1 MLGTCRLD
9 LINLSIF
16 LFLYFNSKS
25 KFITLPK
32 ANVVFA
38 GSVLSIFFIK
48 RGQSA
53 TVTEDMERM
62 YNRRGEIG
70 RYGLK
75 LKEVVKIFTSMETIR
90 YFCDRKTEKS
100 LYGKSAK

>member
-32 ANVVFA
+32 AKEVLA
-38 GSVLSIFFIK
+38 GSV
-48 RGQSA
+48 
-53 TVTEDMERM
+53 
-62 YNRRGEIG
+62 
-70 RYGLK
+70 
-75 LKEVVKIFTSMETIR
+75 
-90 YFCDRKTEKS
+90 
-100 LYGKSAK
+100 

>member
-1 MLGTCRLD
+1 MG
-9 LINLSIF
+9 
-16 LFLYFNSKS
+16 
-25 KFITLPK
+25 
-32 ANVVFA
+32 
-38 GSVLSIFFIK
+38 
-48 RGQSA
+48 
-53 TVTEDMERM
+53 RM

-90 YFCDRKTEKS
+90 YFCDRKTEKL

>member
-1 MLGTCRLD
+1 
-9 LINLSIF
+9 
-16 LFLYFNSKS
+16 
-25 KFITLPK
+25 
-32 ANVVFA
+32 
-38 GSVLSIFFIK
+38 
-48 RGQSA
+48 
-53 TVTEDMERM
+53 MERM

-100 LYGKSAK
+100 LYGKSASRNSNKRKIQECSLFIAYVFTMFCCILYISEYQLQVSVAQAAIED